1 MGEPLKP
8 CPFCGADIEVTYQPK
23 SKMFGPHGNHRPACI
38 FSSWD
43 LHEWSSR
50 QDAISAWNARAPDPR
65 IAKLE
70 GLVNDLSVVLE
81 ACRAQFQF
89 YADEHTKAGK
99 LEKAKTN
106 QSCADECADFLAR
119 IKQELP
125 E

>member
-1 MGEPLKP
+1 MGEPRNSQ
-8 CPFCGADIEVTYQPK
+8 F
-23 SKMFGPHGNHRPACI
+23 
-38 FSSWD
+38 D
-43 LHEWSSR
+43 LFKAQE
-50 QDAISAWNARAPDPR
+50 R
-65 IAKLE
+65 IAELE
-70 GLVNDLSVVLE
+70 GLANDLSVVLE

>member
-1 MGEPLKP
+1 MGEPLTP
-8 CPFCGADIEVTYQPK
+8 DQEAERDMDAIFERH
-23 SKMFGPHGNHRPACI
+23 GPELQAAIQSAFAPDSRATMVPLTPEMARAQA
-38 FSSWD
+38 D
-43 LHEWSSR
+43 LHAENK
-50 QDAISAWNARAPDPR
+50 AR

-70 GLVNDLSVVLE
+70 GLVGDLAVVLE
-81 ACRAQFQF
+81 AARAQFQF